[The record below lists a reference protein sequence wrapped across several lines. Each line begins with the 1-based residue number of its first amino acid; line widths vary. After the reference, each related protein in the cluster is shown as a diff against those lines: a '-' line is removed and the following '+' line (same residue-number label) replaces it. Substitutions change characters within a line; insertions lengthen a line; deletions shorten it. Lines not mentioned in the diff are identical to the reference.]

1 MRHFFVEDGQVTKDR
16 VVIVGPDVNHIRNA
30 LRMKPGE
37 RIRVSDASGHAWFC
51 RIDALLKD
59 QVVAA
64 VEEEDLCGTEFAHRV
79 VLFQGLPKSGKMEW
93 IVQKAVELG
102 VSAVVPV
109 ASKRCVVKLDA
120 RKEENK
126 RRRWQAIA
134 ESAAKQSGR
143 AVIPQVEPV
152 TDFSGALL
160 QAGKLDLCLIPYECA
175 EELLKAECEDQGS
188 SELQSGHITGQSKK
202 SPMEKTREII
212 RQIKKGQ
219 SVGILIGPEGGFEK
233 SEVEAAMK
241 AGAVP
246 VTLGKRILRTETAG
260 LCILS
265 VLMFWLEE

>member
-1 MRHFFVEDGQVTKDR
+1 M
-16 VVIVGPDVNHIRNA
+16 
-30 LRMKPGE
+30 
-37 RIRVSDASGHAWFC
+37 
-51 RIDALLKD
+51 
-59 QVVAA
+59 
-64 VEEEDLCGTEFAHRV
+64 
-79 VLFQGLPKSGKMEW
+79 
-93 IVQKAVELG
+93 
-102 VSAVVPV
+102 
-109 ASKRCVVKLDA
+109 
-120 RKEENK
+120 
-126 RRRWQAIA
+126 
-134 ESAAKQSGR
+134 
-143 AVIPQVEPV
+143 